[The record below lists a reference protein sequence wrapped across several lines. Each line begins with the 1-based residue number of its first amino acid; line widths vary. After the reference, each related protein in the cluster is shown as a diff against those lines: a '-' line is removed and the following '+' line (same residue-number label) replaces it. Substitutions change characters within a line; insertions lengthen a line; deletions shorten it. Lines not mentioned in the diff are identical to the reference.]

1 MHAMRSILRSL
12 VIGAALAVPHA
23 ALSAPT
29 NAIVST
35 GDRVADFAKCLA
47 DEREVVLRPDQDP
60 QCVAARSGGKLLD
73 DITPEQ
79 RDPKIVCRSEHAGD
93 RRRLPSDIIRQL
105 ADPKHRIAPT
115 GIRLIGAVFC
125 GDEVNLT
132 DLNLPYSL
140 VLDRSMFRFGVR
152 GQNFRT
158 RGNFSLDGSYVFDNL
173 ALSGSKIDGSLF
185 ARGGYFENV
194 ELVETDVRGSI
205 YFDHSL
211 LERTSVFDRV
221 TTVGDLSFLNAA
233 LSQARVQQSKVRGR
247 LDFGDSEAR
256 CGYTVRASEIDEIR
270 ATNLGFGA
278 FSTAAD
284 TGSAVALPSTAR
296 RGPPPLPVF
305 RYGWVRTRDKD
316 FYQSLIQNASI
327 KNQTDAPQACAAPGI
342 EVEPELLVLDTSAR
356 SFCLQSFHWLT
367 SPNNLMPHSAINL
380 SEVKVA
386 GNMNMNLYPPRK
398 RSDREAVGDNDENE
412 EELASQRMLRIAGLN
427 AGVLFFDF
435 SDNDRPYQTSVDR
448 LQIERIHSSTGLD
461 CNRHPTEA
469 DSQLPEAH
477 HVTGWLQKNEKNTVQ
492 SLQPMSAFIR
502 AFENAGANPTGLK
515 VAKAQIEFDRTLAD
529 RNNATAAAWSKKS
542 LLGFLWDDGFRVL
555 VDYLRLAG
563 AWVLGL
569 IADHGFRPVK
579 VLWSVLIILVGFWL
593 LFRFGLGIVAFLPE
607 RQTELRPV
615 GFTFVFDRLIPI
627 YRLREENYQIARFY
641 QRGTGSDERAAHYFW
656 RTGPC
661 VPALPWQTH
670 YAGICLDILKALGMV
685 LAVFMIAALNALVQ
699 R

>member
-1 MHAMRSILRSL
+1 MRSMRFILRWL
-12 VIGAALAVPHA
+12 VVGAALAAPHA
-23 ALSAPT
+23 ALSASA

-60 QCVAARSGGKLLD
+60 QCVEARTGGKLLD
-73 DITPEQ
+73 DVTPEQ
-79 RDPKIVCRSEHAGD
+79 RDPRVVCRSEHRGD
-93 RRRLPSDIIRQL
+93 RRRLPSDIIREL

-125 GDEVNLT
+125 SDEVNLS
-132 DLNLPYSL
+132 DLTLPYSL
-140 VLDRSMFRFGVR
+140 VLDRAMFRFGVR

-173 ALSGSKIDGSLF
+173 ALSGSKIEGSLF
-185 ARGGYFENV
+185 ARRGYFENV
-194 ELVETDVRGSI
+194 GLVETEVRGSI
-205 YFDHSL
+205 YFDDSL
-211 LERTSVFDRV
+211 LEDFVLFDRV
-221 TTVGDLSFLNAA
+221 TVAGEIRFRNAA
-233 LSQARVQQSKVRGR
+233 LSRVRVQQSTIRGR
-247 LDFGDSEAR
+247 LDFTDSEAR
-256 CGYTVRASEIDEIR
+256 CGYTVRGGEIDEIR
-270 ATNLGFGA
+270 GTNLGFG
-278 FSTAAD
+278 TLAA
-284 TGSAVALPSTAR
+284 
-296 RGPPPLPVF
+296 GPPHP
-305 RYGWVRTRDKD
+305 RYGWARSDDKD
-316 FYQSLIQNASI
+316 YYKTLMQNASI
-327 KNQTDAPQACAAPGI
+327 KSAAEAPQACAPAADF
-342 EVEPELLVLDTSAR
+342 EPELQLVDVRAR
-356 SFCLQSFHWLT
+356 SFCLQSFHWLA
-367 SPNNLMPHSAINL
+367 SADSKLQPRSAISL
-380 SEVKVA
+380 TDVKVA
-386 GNMNMNLYPPRK
+386 GNMNVNLYPPR
-398 RSDREAVGDNDENE
+398 RRADREAVLGGGESEAAE
-412 EELASQRMLRIAGLN
+412 EQELALQRMLRIAGLN
-427 AGVLFFDF
+427 TGVLFFDF
-435 SDNDRPYQTSVDR
+435 SDNDRPYRTSIDR
-448 LQIERIHSSTGLD
+448 LQMERIHSSIGLD
-461 CNRHPTEA
+461 CSRHPTEA
-469 DSQLPEAH
+469 DSKLPDVS
-477 HVTGWLQKNEKNTVQ
+477 HVTGWLHKNTTL
-492 SLQPMSAFIR
+492 SLQPMTAFIR

-529 RNNATAAAWSKKS
+529 RNNATAAAWNTKTVPA
-542 LLGFLWDDGFRVL
+542 FLWEDGFRVL

-593 LFRFGLGIVAFLPE
+593 LFRFGLGIVAFLPD

-641 QRGTGSDERAAHYFW
+641 QRGIGSDERASHYFW